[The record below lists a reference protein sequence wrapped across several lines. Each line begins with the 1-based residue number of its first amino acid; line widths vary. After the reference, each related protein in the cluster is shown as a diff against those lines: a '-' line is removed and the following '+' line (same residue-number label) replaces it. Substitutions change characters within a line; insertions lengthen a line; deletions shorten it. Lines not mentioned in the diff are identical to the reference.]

1 MRWSN
6 EEIVSISEDARDGI
20 EQAIRELDG
29 CEIFKDLKEALE
41 EDLRE
46 LNYIAEPYQEAY
58 DREYEEEMQMR
69 NEEFERS
76 RI

>member
-6 EEIVSISEDARDGI
+6 EEIVSMAEDARDGI
-20 EQAIRELDG
+20 EQAIRELDC
-29 CEIFKDLKEALE
+29 CEIFKNLKEALE